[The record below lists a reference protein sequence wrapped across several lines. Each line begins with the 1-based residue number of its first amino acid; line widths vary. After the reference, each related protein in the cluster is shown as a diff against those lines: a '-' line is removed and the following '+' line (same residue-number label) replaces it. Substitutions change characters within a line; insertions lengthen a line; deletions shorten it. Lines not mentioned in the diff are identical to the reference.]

1 MSPSPV
7 SSSASSA
14 LFYQCPD
21 LSQNPPSSD
30 SFARANP
37 FLEFFFHEC
46 AYSSRAT
53 AASLLG
59 YTSIG
64 FWICAQMPQ
73 LWKNWRRKSSES
85 LSGAFLANWLL
96 GDICN
101 LVGCLLT
108 GQLAFQ
114 TRLAM
119 YFVFADT
126 LLLTQYLYYLR
137 SHNERLRR
145 RAELFIPLPQSATS
159 LLALD
164 DEHLV
169 GVGSPSH
176 GASATNSVP
185 TPNSEAGSSEDSPL
199 LTPPSASGAS
209 SSARFFGIMLF
220 ALPMFANAPPVS
232 SYRHSGDM
240 PTYRA
245 FSVGGTAAAA
255 AAAVPA
261 TLAQS
266 IGLVVAWTCTALYLS
281 SRIPQIYHNVVRG
294 SCRGLSISMFLC
306 AAMGNLTYVL
316 SILATSTEHAAI
328 VSAAPYLLGSG
339 GTLGFDAVIFLQWFW
354 YGRRGRAHPLS
365 QPLHLHHKERDSDDE
380 ESAEFM
386 AVKSTDSLV

>member
-1 MSPSPV
+1 
-7 SSSASSA
+7 
-14 LFYQCPD
+14 
-21 LSQNPPSSD
+21 
-30 SFARANP
+30 
-37 FLEFFFHEC
+37 
-46 AYSSRAT
+46 
-53 AASLLG
+53 
-59 YTSIG
+59 
-64 FWICAQMPQ
+64 MPQ

-137 SHNERLRR
+137 AHNARLRR
-145 RAELFIPLPQSATS
+145 REELFIPLPQSTTS
-159 LLALD
+159 LLAPD
-164 DEHLV
+164 DKHL
-169 GVGSPSH
+169 VGSPSR
-176 GASATNSVP
+176 GTSAANWMP

-209 SSARFFGIMLF
+209 SSAKLFAIVLF

-232 SYRHSGDM
+232 SYTHGQTHGMSSD
-240 PTYRA
+240 RA
-245 FSVGGTAAAA
+245 FSVG

-266 IGLVVAWTCTALYLS
+266 IGVVVAWTCTALYLS
-281 SRIPQIYHNVVRG
+281 SRLPQIYHNVVRG
-294 SCRGLSISMFLC
+294 SCRGLSISMFFC

-354 YGRRGRAHPLS
+354 YGRGRALLYPLSS
-365 QPLHLHHKERDSDDE
+365 QPLHMHHKERDSDDE
-380 ESAEFM
+380 EGATEFM